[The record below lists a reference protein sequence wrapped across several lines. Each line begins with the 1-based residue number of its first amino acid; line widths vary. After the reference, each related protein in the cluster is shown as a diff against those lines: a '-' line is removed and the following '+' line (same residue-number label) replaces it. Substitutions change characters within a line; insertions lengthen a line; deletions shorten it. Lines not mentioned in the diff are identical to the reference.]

1 MIPIIPNQLLEFG
14 LWMTMAGSWNIIK
27 MNPKTLYQSK
37 RQQRIRGIGLH
48 WLVSKNNIKILKWT
62 LKPYNNPNDGTV
74 FEESDCIG

>member
-1 MIPIIPNQLLEFG
+1 MMIPIIPNQLLEFG

-48 WLVSKNNIKILKWT
+48 WLVSWNINKMKSKSNTNID
-62 LKPYNNPNDGTV
+62 DGISYV
-74 FEESDCIG
+74 LGYY